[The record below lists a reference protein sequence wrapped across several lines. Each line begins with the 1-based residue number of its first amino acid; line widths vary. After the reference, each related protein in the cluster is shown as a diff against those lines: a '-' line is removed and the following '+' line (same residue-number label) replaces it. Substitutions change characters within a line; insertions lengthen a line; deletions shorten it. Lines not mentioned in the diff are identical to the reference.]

1 MKSKFDDLVGYNNLQ
16 LKLVPKT
23 TFVFKN
29 IFTGEKIHSSIGRN
43 GILGETSLRHLN
55 FEGKMYHLT
64 REGNRN
70 CISVTETLCENVG
83 ILLFLQFQKYVLS
96 KHCVL

>member
-1 MKSKFDDLVGYNNLQ
+1 MKSKVDDLVGYNNLQ

-55 FEGKMYHLT
+55 IEGMMYHLT
-64 REGNRN
+64 RKGNRN

-83 ILLFLQFQKYVLS
+83 IFTIPSIS
-96 KHCVL
+96 KICLE

>member
-1 MKSKFDDLVGYNNLQ
+1 MKSKVDDLVGYNNSQ
-16 LKLVPKT
+16 LRLVPKT

-29 IFTGEKIHSSIGRN
+29 SFTGEKVHLSIGRN
-43 GILGETSLRHLN
+43 SKLGETSLRHLN

-70 CISVTETLCENVG
+70 RISV
-83 ILLFLQFQKYVLS
+83 
-96 KHCVL
+96 

>member
-1 MKSKFDDLVGYNNLQ
+1 MKSKVDDIVGYNNSQ
-16 LKLVPKT
+16 LRLVPKT

-29 IFTGEKIHSSIGRN
+29 IFTGEKTHSSIGRN

-64 REGNRN
+64 
-70 CISVTETLCENVG
+70 LCENVG
-83 ILLFLQFQKYVLS
+83 ILLFLQF
-96 KHCVL
+96 